1 MSRISF
7 VAYLFSLLLF
17 IPVGFAG
24 ELKCELCDLRY
35 KDYRGMDLSSS
46 VLKGAYLFGADF
58 SRANLN
64 NSQLNPFPP
73 PTSINVLFG
82 LHIFPHIS
90 LTFNRNDSGGIQLP
104 SFTYNSM
111 RIKEGLVDGNQYL

>member
-35 KDYRGMDLSSS
+35 KEYQGKDLRSS
-46 VLKGAYLFGADF
+46 VLKGAYLFGTDF
-58 SRANLN
+58 SRTNLTNSDFESANLIY
-64 NSQLNPFPP
+64 SKFFIR
-73 PTSINVLFG
+73 T
-82 LHIFPHIS
+82 
-90 LTFNRNDSGGIQLP
+90 
-104 SFTYNSM
+104 
-111 RIKEGLVDGNQYL
+111 